1 MKTAWTRGTRF
12 TSSIRRST
20 PPASTPTSPWALGDP
35 ITVLAQMMMTVQ
47 MEGANLRQN
56 TQSSEH
62 MATRWNQQSLWIIVV
77 IYGSQFVGCGNLF
90 LLIIRLVD
98 APPQMPPHIHI
109 VYRPSDPM
117 NKVIAKKVRKESNEL
132 EILKLLNAT
141 QPKSD
146 HVISLLDSF
155 QGPSRTWAILPK
167 MVSIADCVEFAPEEL
182 ESKVVQVCLGLI
194 EGLAYLHRFCIA
206 HRDIKPHNLLVDSD
220 FCLKIIDF
228 DIAMQVKDEDEEVA
242 DQCGTKG
249 WIAPE

>member
-1 MKTAWTRGTRF
+1 
-12 TSSIRRST
+12 
-20 PPASTPTSPWALGDP
+20 
-35 ITVLAQMMMTVQ
+35 
-47 MEGANLRQN
+47 
-56 TQSSEH
+56 
-62 MATRWNQQSLWIIVV
+62 
-77 IYGSQFVGCGNLF
+77 
-90 LLIIRLVD
+90 
-98 APPQMPPHIHI
+98 
-109 VYRPSDPM
+109 M

-155 QGPSRTWAILPK
+155 QGHSRTWAILPK
-167 MVSIADCVEFAPEEL
+167 MESIADCVEFAPEEL

-249 WIAPE
+249 WIAPEIEKKVMYSPIKADRWSCGHVLLYLLDKSRKDHLPLRAIARKLDVDNPKQRPSLLEWCNSFSQPLSGVGNIWNGDERKLSRSRRNSREVDGEDMPPNAKKRKLNGSP